1 MKVRESYQN
10 KKNFLIV
17 LCTLVTVMIP
27 VYIVWDTGKS
37 MAGCIVGAACL
48 FLDGMVYWL
57 HRMDRS
63 YITGV
68 VQELSD
74 LLDTLMELTEREV
87 FPETEDTMLS
97 MLQGNVVKLIRRM
110 RHQNEMTRQ
119 DQERMKGIISDLS
132 HQFKTPLANLKMYSR
147 FLQKEEL
154 SEKQYREYVDI
165 ICLSVERLNFLSE
178 NMIKISRL
186 ETGLIHLKCQKNKIS
201 ETVLKAVKDI
211 YPKARHMGC
220 EIIYREDREKE
231 LWAQFDADW
240 TAEAIFNMLDNAVK
254 YSENAQNKSII
265 LSVRKLGLFAEIS
278 VEDQNGSI
286 PEEEK
291 NRIFRRFY
299 RGGNSEGKEG
309 IGLGLY
315 LTREI
320 ALRQGG
326 YVSVKATE
334 QGNIFSIYLRL

>member
-1 MKVRESYQN
+1 
-10 KKNFLIV
+10 
-17 LCTLVTVMIP
+17 
-27 VYIVWDTGKS
+27 

-87 FPETEDTMLS
+87 FPETEDTLLS
-97 MLQGNVVKLIRRM
+97 KLQGNVVKLIRRM

-119 DQERMKGIISDLS
+119 EQERMKGIISDLS
-132 HQFKTPLANLKMYSR
+132 HQLKTPLANLKMYSR

-291 NRIFRRFY
+291 NRIFQRFY
-299 RGGNSEGKEG
+299 RGENSEGKEG

>member
-1 MKVRESYQN
+1 
-10 KKNFLIV
+10 
-17 LCTLVTVMIP
+17 
-27 VYIVWDTGKS
+27 
-37 MAGCIVGAACL
+37 
-48 FLDGMVYWL
+48 
-57 HRMDRS
+57 
-63 YITGV
+63 
-68 VQELSD
+68 
-74 LLDTLMELTEREV
+74 
-87 FPETEDTMLS
+87 MLS
-97 MLQGNVVKLIRRM
+97 KLQGNVVKLIRRM

-119 DQERMKGIISDLS
+119 DQERIKGIISDLS
-132 HQFKTPLANLKMYSR
+132 HQLKTPLANLKMYSR

-278 VEDQNGSI
+278 VEDQNGFI

-291 NRIFRRFY
+291 NRIFQRFY
-299 RGGNSEGKEG
+299 RGENSEGKEG

>member
-1 MKVRESYQN
+1 
-10 KKNFLIV
+10 
-17 LCTLVTVMIP
+17 
-27 VYIVWDTGKS
+27 

-97 MLQGNVVKLIRRM
+97 KLQGNVVKLIRRM

-119 DQERMKGIISDLS
+119 EQERMKGIISDLS
-132 HQFKTPLANLKMYSR
+132 HQLKTPLANLKMYSR

-254 YSENAQNKSII
+254 YSENAQNKRII

-278 VEDQNGSI
+278 VEDQNGFI

-291 NRIFRRFY
+291 NRIFQRFY
-299 RGGNSEGKEG
+299 RGENSEGKEG

>member
-1 MKVRESYQN
+1 
-10 KKNFLIV
+10 
-17 LCTLVTVMIP
+17 
-27 VYIVWDTGKS
+27 
-37 MAGCIVGAACL
+37 
-48 FLDGMVYWL
+48 
-57 HRMDRS
+57 
-63 YITGV
+63 
-68 VQELSD
+68 
-74 LLDTLMELTEREV
+74 MELTEREV

-97 MLQGNVVKLIRRM
+97 KLQGNVVKLIRRM

-132 HQFKTPLANLKMYSR
+132 HQLKTPLANLKMYSR

-154 SEKQYREYVDI
+154 SERQYREYVDI

-291 NRIFRRFY
+291 NRIFQRFY
-299 RGGNSEGKEG
+299 RGENSEGKEG

>member
-1 MKVRESYQN
+1 
-10 KKNFLIV
+10 
-17 LCTLVTVMIP
+17 
-27 VYIVWDTGKS
+27 
-37 MAGCIVGAACL
+37 
-48 FLDGMVYWL
+48 MVYWL

-97 MLQGNVVKLIRRM
+97 KLQGNVVKLIRRM

-119 DQERMKGIISDLS
+119 EQERMKGIISDLS
-132 HQFKTPLANLKMYSR
+132 HQLKTPLANLKMYSR

-254 YSENAQNKSII
+254 YSENAQNKRII

-278 VEDQNGSI
+278 VEDQNGFI

-291 NRIFRRFY
+291 NRIFQRFY
-299 RGGNSEGKEG
+299 RGENSEGKEG

>member
-1 MKVRESYQN
+1 MKVREFYQN

-97 MLQGNVVKLIRRM
+97 KLQGNVVKLIRRM
-110 RHQNEMTRQ
+110 RHQNEITRQ
-119 DQERMKGIISDLS
+119 EQERMKGIISDLS
-132 HQFKTPLANLKMYSR
+132 HQLKTPLANLKMYSR

-254 YSENAQNKSII
+254 YSENAQNKSIN

-299 RGGNSEGKEG
+299 RGENSEGKEG

>member
-1 MKVRESYQN
+1 MKSRESYENQ
-10 KKNFLIV
+10 KKLIIFLCLV
-17 LCTLVTVMIP
+17 VTVMVP
-27 VYIVWDTGKS
+27 AYIVWADRGN

-48 FLDGMVYWL
+48 FLDGMVYCM
-57 HRMDRS
+57 HRADRE
-63 YITGV
+63 YITEV
-68 VQELSD
+68 VLELSD
-74 LLDTLMELTEREV
+74 LLDTLMELEEREV

-97 MLQGNVVKLIRRM
+97 KLQGNVTKLIRRM
-110 RHQNEMTRQ
+110 RHQNELARQ
-119 DQERMKGIISDLS
+119 EQEHMKGMISDLS
-132 HQFKTPLANLKMYSR
+132 HQLKTPLANLKMYSA
-147 FLQKEEL
+147 FLQKEDL

-165 ICLSVERLNFLSE
+165 LCMTVDRLNFLSE

-186 ETGLIHLKCQKNKIS
+186 ETGLIHLKCRKNKIN
-201 ETVLKAVKDI
+201 EAVLRAVKDI
-211 YPKARHMGC
+211 YPKARQRGC
-220 EIIYREDREKE
+220 EIIYREDRERDTE
-231 LWAQFDADW
+231 AQFDADW
-240 TAEAIFNMLDNAVK
+240 TTEAVFNLLDNAVK

-278 VEDQNGSI
+278 VEDHNGAISR
-286 PEEEK
+286 EEQ

-299 RGGNSEGKEG
+299 RGENSTGKEG

-326 YVSVKATE
+326 YVAVKATE

>member
-1 MKVRESYQN
+1 
-10 KKNFLIV
+10 
-17 LCTLVTVMIP
+17 
-27 VYIVWDTGKS
+27 
-37 MAGCIVGAACL
+37 
-48 FLDGMVYWL
+48 
-57 HRMDRS
+57 
-63 YITGV
+63 
-68 VQELSD
+68 
-74 LLDTLMELTEREV
+74 
-87 FPETEDTMLS
+87 MLS
-97 MLQGNVVKLIRRM
+97 KLQGNVVKLIRRM
-110 RHQNEMTRQ
+110 RHQNEITRQ
-119 DQERMKGIISDLS
+119 EQERMKGIISDLS
-132 HQFKTPLANLKMYSR
+132 HQLKTPLANLKMYSR

-254 YSENAQNKSII
+254 YSENAQNKSIN

-299 RGGNSEGKEG
+299 RGENSEGKEG

>member
-97 MLQGNVVKLIRRM
+97 KLQGNVVSCPENASS
-110 RHQNEMTRQ
+110 NEMTRQ

-132 HQFKTPLANLKMYSR
+132 HQLKTPLANLKMYSR

-154 SEKQYREYVDI
+154 SDKQYREYVDI

-178 NMIKISRL
+178 NMIRL

-291 NRIFRRFY
+291 NRIFQRFY
-299 RGGNSEGKEG
+299 RGENSEGKEG

>member
-97 MLQGNVVKLIRRM
+97 KLQGNVVKLIRRM

-132 HQFKTPLANLKMYSR
+132 HQLKTPLANLKMYSR

-240 TAEAIFNMLDNAVK
+240 TAEAIFNMH
-254 YSENAQNKSII
+254 
-265 LSVRKLGLFAEIS
+265 G
-278 VEDQNGSI
+278 
-286 PEEEK
+286 
-291 NRIFRRFY
+291 
-299 RGGNSEGKEG
+299 
-309 IGLGLY
+309 
-315 LTREI
+315 
-320 ALRQGG
+320 
-326 YVSVKATE
+326 
-334 QGNIFSIYLRL
+334 

>member
-1 MKVRESYQN
+1 M
-10 KKNFLIV
+10 
-17 LCTLVTVMIP
+17 
-27 VYIVWDTGKS
+27 
-37 MAGCIVGAACL
+37 
-48 FLDGMVYWL
+48 
-57 HRMDRS
+57 
-63 YITGV
+63 
-68 VQELSD
+68 
-74 LLDTLMELTEREV
+74 
-87 FPETEDTMLS
+87 
-97 MLQGNVVKLIRRM
+97 
-110 RHQNEMTRQ
+110 
-119 DQERMKGIISDLS
+119 
-132 HQFKTPLANLKMYSR
+132 
-147 FLQKEEL
+147 
-154 SEKQYREYVDI
+154 
-165 ICLSVERLNFLSE
+165 ERLNFLSE

-286 PEEEK
+286 PEGE
-291 NRIFRRFY
+291 
-299 RGGNSEGKEG
+299 NSEGKEG

>member
-17 LCTLVTVMIP
+17 LCALVTVMIP

-48 FLDGMVYWL
+48 FLDGMVYCM
-57 HRMDRS
+57 HRTDRE
-63 YITGV
+63 YITEV
-68 VQELSD
+68 VLELSD
-74 LLDTLMELTEREV
+74 LLDTLMELEEREV

-97 MLQGNVVKLIRRM
+97 KLQGNVTKLIRRM
-110 RHQNEMTRQ
+110 RHQNELARQ
-119 DQERMKGIISDLS
+119 EQEHMKGVISDLS
-132 HQFKTPLANLKMYSR
+132 HQLKTPLANLKMYSG
-147 FLQKEEL
+147 FLQKEDL
-154 SEKQYREYVDI
+154 SEKQYREYVDVL
-165 ICLSVERLNFLSE
+165 CMTVDRLNFLSE

-186 ETGLIHLKCQKNKIS
+186 ETGVIHLKCRKNKIN
-201 ETVLKAVKDI
+201 EAVLRAVKDI
-211 YPKARHMGC
+211 YPKSRQMGC
-220 EIIYREDREKE
+220 EIIYREDRERE
-231 LWAQFDADW
+231 LMAQFDADW
-240 TAEAIFNMLDNAVK
+240 TVEAVFNLLDNAVK
-254 YSENAQNKSII
+254 YSEKAEERGIV

-278 VEDQNGSI
+278 VEDHNGAISR
-286 PEEEK
+286 EEQ

-299 RGGNSEGKEG
+299 RGENSTGKEG

-326 YVSVKATE
+326 YVAVKATE

>member
-1 MKVRESYQN
+1 MYK
-10 KKNFLIV
+10 
-17 LCTLVTVMIP
+17 
-27 VYIVWDTGKS
+27 
-37 MAGCIVGAACL
+37 
-48 FLDGMVYWL
+48 
-57 HRMDRS
+57 
-63 YITGV
+63 
-68 VQELSD
+68 
-74 LLDTLMELTEREV
+74 
-87 FPETEDTMLS
+87 
-97 MLQGNVVKLIRRM
+97 
-110 RHQNEMTRQ
+110 RQ
-119 DQERMKGIISDLS
+119 KGIISDLS
-132 HQFKTPLANLKMYSR
+132 HQLKTPLANLKMYSR
-147 FLQKEEL
+147 FLQKKEL

-278 VEDQNGSI
+278 VEDQNGFI

-291 NRIFRRFY
+291 NRIFQRFY
-299 RGGNSEGKEG
+299 RGENSEGKEG

>member
-1 MKVRESYQN
+1 
-10 KKNFLIV
+10 
-17 LCTLVTVMIP
+17 
-27 VYIVWDTGKS
+27 
-37 MAGCIVGAACL
+37 
-48 FLDGMVYWL
+48 
-57 HRMDRS
+57 MDRS

-97 MLQGNVVKLIRRM
+97 KLQGNVVKLIRRM

-119 DQERMKGIISDLS
+119 EQERMKGIISDLS
-132 HQFKTPLANLKMYSR
+132 HQLKTPLANLKMYSR

-278 VEDQNGSI
+278 VEDQNGFI

-291 NRIFRRFY
+291 NRIFQRFY
-299 RGGNSEGKEG
+299 RGENSEGKEG

>member
-97 MLQGNVVKLIRRM
+97 KLQGNVVKPRFV
-110 RHQNEMTRQ
+110 TR
-119 DQERMKGIISDLS
+119 
-132 HQFKTPLANLKMYSR
+132 
-147 FLQKEEL
+147 
-154 SEKQYREYVDI
+154 
-165 ICLSVERLNFLSE
+165 SV
-178 NMIKISRL
+178 
-186 ETGLIHLKCQKNKIS
+186 
-201 ETVLKAVKDI
+201 
-211 YPKARHMGC
+211 PK
-220 EIIYREDREKE
+220 
-231 LWAQFDADW
+231 
-240 TAEAIFNMLDNAVK
+240 
-254 YSENAQNKSII
+254 
-265 LSVRKLGLFAEIS
+265 
-278 VEDQNGSI
+278 
-286 PEEEK
+286 
-291 NRIFRRFY
+291 
-299 RGGNSEGKEG
+299 
-309 IGLGLY
+309 
-315 LTREI
+315 
-320 ALRQGG
+320 
-326 YVSVKATE
+326 
-334 QGNIFSIYLRL
+334 